1 MLIQA
6 LNTAIFKAVQLIVP
20 RSLRFISFFFPLNL
34 RLFLSILH
42 TILIR
47 LMMTLLVPLFTSTDL
62 TEEAEREHQ
71 AILMRAFFA
80 DCDPDFLAHISH
92 GDPTSNV
99 CGDQPWTNVV
109 CVGWVVDGIWMSKAA
124 PGALRLFYAPH
135 TIKTLCIPFNAQRY
149 ALETR
154 HFPRNLRHADLTG
167 NEIYGTMDLTVMPQ
181 EIRCLLAPYNRISGP
196 VNLMRLPR
204 KLEKLDLSANSIS
217 QHTVYYF
224 DLPETIE
231 RINLLG
237 NSITAIDTFDEKPHP
252 MRKLIFRG
260 MDKRIVE

>member
-1 MLIQA
+1 M
-6 LNTAIFKAVQLIVP
+6 
-20 RSLRFISFFFPLNL
+20 NL
-34 RLFLSILH
+34 HLFLSIFH
-42 TILIR
+42 AILIR

-80 DCDPDFLAHISH
+80 DCDLDFLAHISH
-92 GDPTSNV
+92 GDPASDV

-109 CVGWVVDGIWMSKAA
+109 CVGWVVDGIWMSEAA
-124 PGALRLFYAPH
+124 PGALRLPYAPH
-135 TIKTLCIPFNAQRY
+135 TAKTIGLLRCAQRY
-149 ALETR
+149 AVETR
-154 HFPRNLRHADLTG
+154 LFPRNLRHADLTG
-167 NEIYGTMDLTVMPQ
+167 NQIFGTLDLTVLPRD
-181 EIRCLLAPYNRISGP
+181 IRCLIAPRNSISGP

-204 KLEKLDLSANSIS
+204 KLEKLDLSSNSIS

-231 RINLLG
+231 RIYLLG

-260 MDKRIVE
+260 MDKRLVE